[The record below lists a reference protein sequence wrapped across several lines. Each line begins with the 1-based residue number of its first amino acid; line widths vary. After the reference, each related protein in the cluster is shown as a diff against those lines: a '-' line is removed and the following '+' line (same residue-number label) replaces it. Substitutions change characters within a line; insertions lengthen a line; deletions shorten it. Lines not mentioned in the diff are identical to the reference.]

1 VKDTQC
7 ATITHN
13 KTGLNR
19 IADAALLAFLPAMTF
34 ASRAIRSTESLPVST
49 QPSYDDEVALS
60 LAFAVVESSDAPL
73 LLLDADLT
81 VIAVSA
87 SFCRA
92 FQIDP
97 AAVAGREIFTLGRG
111 EWNAPRLRSLLTATL
126 SDLAKIESY
135 EMDLD
140 RDHQPSR
147 RVVLKA
153 TKLVYRDTA
162 HARLLLAVSD
172 VTEARVAEKLRDE
185 LLREKAVLL
194 QELQHRVANSLQ
206 IIASVLMMNAR
217 KVQSEETRSHLRDA
231 HSRVMS
237 IAAVQKQL
245 ASTGSGDIKLR
256 PYLDQLCQSLGAS
269 MIRDPAQITLGVHV
283 DDSIVNADTSIS
295 LGLIVTE
302 LVINALKHA
311 FPGDRIGKINVDY
324 ESRNRGW
331 TLSISDDGVGMP
343 APSRN
348 IRAGLGSSLVEAL
361 AKQLKADVRVAD
373 AKPGTEVS
381 IVHTETAAAL
391 VDNAYSVGA
400 F

>member
-1 VKDTQC
+1 
-7 ATITHN
+7 
-13 KTGLNR
+13 
-19 IADAALLAFLPAMTF
+19 
-34 ASRAIRSTESLPVST
+34 LPVST

-73 LLLDADLT
+73 LLLDADLS

-97 AAVAGREIFTLGRG
+97 AAVIGCEIFTLGRG

-237 IAAVQKQL
+237 IAAVQQQL

-311 FPGDRIGKINVDY
+311 FPGDRIGTINVDY